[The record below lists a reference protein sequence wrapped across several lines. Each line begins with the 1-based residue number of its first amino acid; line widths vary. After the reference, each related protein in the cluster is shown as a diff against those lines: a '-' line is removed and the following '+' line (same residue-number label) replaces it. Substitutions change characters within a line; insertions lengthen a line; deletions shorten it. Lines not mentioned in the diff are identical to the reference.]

1 MKLPRDFRDI
11 GHCQSPSPRRSPA
24 GLLYLDR
31 AVKARPLAG
40 GRCRPASGAIHS
52 EDFDPLLRYAINLV
66 LGSSRFL
73 LASLPG
79 PRPLNDCPGRLSR
92 AEPFLAQR
100 AGIFGHCTDT
110 KRKLICA
117 LEALGFELPTP
128 RFVVCR
134 PDNAVGR
141 SAQPGNRRAIM
152 SAPMRQHRRN
162 GPVTPPSARFRIPG
176 LPLDCL
182 QRAYSASILCQ
193 CKQECHRRPPSTC
206 LISLRTLER
215 AMGFEPTTPT
225 LARLCSTP
233 ELHPHAPAARPGGH
247 W

>member
-1 MKLPRDFRDI
+1 MRCSSESFSTRFWQRLNIGGEVSYEAMKLPRDFRDI

-100 AGIFGHCTDT
+100 AGIVGHCTDT

-117 LEALGFELPTP
+117 LEALSVNSWICLVFGAPEEIRTPDPQIRSLPS
-128 RFVVCR
+128 R
-134 PDNAVGR
+134 
-141 SAQPGNRRAIM
+141 
-152 SAPMRQHRRN
+152 
-162 GPVTPPSARFRIPG
+162 
-176 LPLDCL
+176 
-182 QRAYSASILCQ
+182 
-193 CKQECHRRPPSTC
+193 
-206 LISLRTLER
+206 
-215 AMGFEPTTPT
+215 
-225 LARLCSTP
+225 
-233 ELHPHAPAARPGGH
+233 
-247 W
+247 